1 MKQDT
6 YHFTN
11 MEQDTSSF
19 HKYQTTISRE
29 VLSTIKHITGISLKA
44 LNQDKEYV
52 ILWGWTNSMLIN

>member
-52 ILWGWTNSMLIN
+52 IL